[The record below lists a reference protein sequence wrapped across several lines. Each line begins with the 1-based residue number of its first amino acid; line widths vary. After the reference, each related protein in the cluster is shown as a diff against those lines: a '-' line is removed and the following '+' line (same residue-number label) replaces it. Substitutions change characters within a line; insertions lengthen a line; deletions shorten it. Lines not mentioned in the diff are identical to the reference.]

1 MRILLFRHA
10 TRKRGD
16 PGSDEYIEKRLPL
29 DTAGEE
35 QAKRQGDELIR
46 RGIKPAAY
54 FTSCFAHAKQT
65 GEILCNMVGGD
76 PPAKVVELCAL
87 TPHYQGP
94 RESRGTW
101 QGISMLQTIIR
112 ELELTGND
120 LNKLDVVVFVMHQ
133 PRLQQLLAS
142 MTSQSESKFKVDYS
156 EGVFLRADS
165 LDDFSKGKGQ
175 EDGPRLS
182 LQ

>member
-1 MRILLFRHA
+1 MRILILRHA
-10 TRKRGD
+10 TRKRGN
-16 PGSDEYIEKRLPL
+16 PSTDEYIEKSLPL
-29 DTAGEE
+29 DTAGED
-35 QAKRQGDELIR
+35 QARRQGKELIR

-65 GEILCNMVGGD
+65 GEILRDTVGGD

-101 QGISMLQTIIR
+101 QGIGIMQTIIRALTSRGTWQGIHILQTIIR

-120 LNKLDVVVFVMHQ
+120 LNKLDVVV
-133 PRLQQLLAS
+133 
-142 MTSQSESKFKVDYS
+142 
-156 EGVFLRADS
+156 
-165 LDDFSKGKGQ
+165 
-175 EDGPRLS
+175 LS
-182 LQ
+182 LIHI